1 MSEPDT
7 PAAGVSPAG
16 FFVPVVHVDPDEP
29 IAMLA
34 DPIDCETGELLS
46 IERGFDPV
54 DADVL
59 FALRVERGSGS
70 AVEDVGQQFRKAT
83 HVDPALPALLRE
95 ETRLA
100 LQHLVDVGDVSF
112 TGSTVTADDYADLQ
126 IRYQNVARQ
135 RESKLNLSP
144 TQLLGGLV

>member
-1 MSEPDT
+1 MAEPFI

-34 DPIDCETGELLS
+34 DPIDFETGELLS

-54 DADVL
+54 DAAVIT
-59 FALRVERGSGS
+59 ALRIERGSGS
-70 AVEDVGQQFRKAT
+70 AVEDVGQQYRKAT

-100 LQHLVDVGDVSF
+100 LEHLVDAGDITFAVEP
-112 TGSTVTADDYADLQ
+112 VTADDYADLQ

-135 RESKLNLSP
+135 RENKLNLSP